1 MATFKHGSSPLARGL
16 PGQGVGAGLPRR
28 IIPARAG
35 FTRRRSSRSRGPTDH
50 PRSRGVYFVAPSV
63 QYVAHGSSPL
73 ARGLLVVFGALTLLG
88 RIIPARAGFTLRACG
103 ACRLWPDHPRSRG
116 VYDAVNRCRV
126 DYSGSSPLARG
137 LRTAPRWLPSISG
150 IIPARAGFTR
160 RHLGI
165 NLAYEDHPRSRGV
178 YSDQTAASGRGR
190 GSSPLA
196 RGLHRPAGREGHPVR
211 IIPARA
217 GFTWPTSCCA
227 PSPTDHPRS
236 RGVYRPRLRD
246 RGVGRRIIPA
256 RAGFT
261 VIATSYR
268 RRCEDHPRSRGVYL
282 APRVRARRLGRIIPA
297 RAGFTPTT
305 RTRTSRPGD
314 HPRSRGVYPPTPWK
328 ETHHDGSSPLA
339 RGLRRRSPA
348 PPRAGRIIPARAGFT
363 PTSSGAQKASPDHPR
378 SRGVYTCGSLESQRR
393 GTLPDCVCLHCRPSA
408 RSAEFR

>member
-1 MATFKHGSSPLARGL
+1 MWTTA
-16 PGQGVGAGLPRR
+16 
-28 IIPARAG
+28 
-35 FTRRRSSRSRGPTDH
+35 DH
-50 PRSRGVYFVAPSV
+50 PRSRGVYYRASGQLFCGD
-63 QYVAHGSSPL
+63 GSSPL
-73 ARGLLVVFGALTLLG
+73 ARGLLPHVS
-88 RIIPARAGFTLRACG
+88 RPREHAR
-103 ACRLWPDHPRSRG
+103 
-116 VYDAVNRCRV
+116 
-126 DYSGSSPLARG
+126 
-137 LRTAPRWLPSISG
+137 

-268 RRCEDHPRSRGVYL
+268 RRCEDHPRSRGVYCHAL
-282 APRVRARRLGRIIPA
+282 EKNDVMP
-297 RAGFTPTT
+297 
-305 RTRTSRPGD
+305 
-314 HPRSRGVYPPTPWK
+314 
-328 ETHHDGSSPLA
+328 GSSPLA
-339 RGLRRRSPA
+339 RGLPV
-348 PPRAGRIIPARAGFT
+348 GE
-363 PTSSGAQKASPDHPR
+363 SSAS
-378 SRGVYTCGSLESQRR
+378 
-393 GTLPDCVCLHCRPSA
+393 
-408 RSAEFR
+408 